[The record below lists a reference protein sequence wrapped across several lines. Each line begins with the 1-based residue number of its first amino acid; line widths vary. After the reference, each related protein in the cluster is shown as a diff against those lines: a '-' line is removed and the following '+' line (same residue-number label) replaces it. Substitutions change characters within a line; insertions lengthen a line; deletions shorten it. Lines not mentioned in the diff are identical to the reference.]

1 MLKFYLLKILV
12 LTYSLIIAF
21 DSIDSIA
28 NVIWLPIFM
37 FLILYGQKIQMFM
50 ILRNVGKKLRRL
62 EHMNVSSKNIV
73 LKSLIEKSDNE
84 KVVKERFDR
93 LLSSFVI
100 PPVSIDPKGI
110 ITKLEHILNTQ
121 EDNMKDEIKLMTKD
135 QDDIEISVLM
145 NLVEVSLGINLMH
158 KFIRHFYISAKKTG
172 NMMIIAQIQMILPQV
187 MEQAEAYN
195 AAIPSLKSKKPIGDG
210 IGPLVASKLSGESKS
225 KEVVRD
231 TILNEVKIENRNAFI
246 IRAKGPGG
254 NVGKPGEV
262 IKRVV
267 EENKQIS
274 LIITIDAALKLEGED
289 TGEVAEGIGAAIGGP
304 GIERYKIEEIATN
317 NKIKFL
323 AIVTKMSEKEAI
335 TEMKS
340 EIKKTEEILLNKV
353 KETIR
358 QHSEDNQNII
368 IAGIG
373 NTLGIK

>member
-1 MLKFYLLKILV
+1 MV
-12 LTYSLIIAF
+12 
-21 DSIDSIA
+21 
-28 NVIWLPIFM
+28 
-37 FLILYGQKIQMFM
+37 LILYGQRIQMFM

-62 EHMNVSSKNIV
+62 EQMNVSSKNIV

-84 KVVKERFDR
+84 KMVKERFDR

-135 QDDIEISVLM
+135 QDDTEISVLM

-210 IGPLVASKLSGESKS
+210 IGPLVASKLSGESES

-231 TILNEVKIENRNAFI
+231 TILNEVNMIQPYGCQQNASNILSSIMSKLINR
-246 IRAKGPGG
+246 
-254 NVGKPGEV
+254 
-262 IKRVV
+262 
-267 EENKQIS
+267 
-274 LIITIDAALKLEGED
+274 
-289 TGEVAEGIGAAIGGP
+289 
-304 GIERYKIEEIATN
+304 
-317 NKIKFL
+317 
-323 AIVTKMSEKEAI
+323 
-335 TEMKS
+335 
-340 EIKKTEEILLNKV
+340 LLRNY
-353 KETIR
+353 
-358 QHSEDNQNII
+358 
-368 IAGIG
+368 
-373 NTLGIK
+373 LG

>member
-1 MLKFYLLKILV
+1 
-12 LTYSLIIAF
+12 
-21 DSIDSIA
+21 
-28 NVIWLPIFM
+28 
-37 FLILYGQKIQMFM
+37 
-50 ILRNVGKKLRRL
+50 
-62 EHMNVSSKNIV
+62 
-73 LKSLIEKSDNE
+73 
-84 KVVKERFDR
+84 
-93 LLSSFVI
+93 
-100 PPVSIDPKGI
+100 
-110 ITKLEHILNTQ
+110 
-121 EDNMKDEIKLMTKD
+121 
-135 QDDIEISVLM
+135 M

-172 NMMIIAQIQMILPQV
+172 NIMIIAQIQMILPQV

-210 IGPLVASKLSGESKS
+210 IGPLVASKLSGESES

-246 IRAKGPGG
+246 IKAKGPGG
-254 NVGKPGEV
+254 NVGKPGEA

>member
-1 MLKFYLLKILV
+1 LKILV

-172 NMMIIAQIQMILPQV
+172 NIMIIAQIQMILPQV

-210 IGPLVASKLSGESKS
+210 IGPLVASKLSGL
-225 KEVVRD
+225 R
-231 TILNEVKIENRNAFI
+231 VK
-246 IRAKGPGG
+246 K
-254 NVGKPGEV
+254 
-262 IKRVV
+262 
-267 EENKQIS
+267 
-274 LIITIDAALKLEGED
+274 
-289 TGEVAEGIGAAIGGP
+289 
-304 GIERYKIEEIATN
+304 
-317 NKIKFL
+317 
-323 AIVTKMSEKEAI
+323 
-335 TEMKS
+335 
-340 EIKKTEEILLNKV
+340 
-353 KETIR
+353 
-358 QHSEDNQNII
+358 
-368 IAGIG
+368 
-373 NTLGIK
+373 

>member
-1 MLKFYLLKILV
+1 
-12 LTYSLIIAF
+12 
-21 DSIDSIA
+21 
-28 NVIWLPIFM
+28 M

-62 EHMNVSSKNIV
+62 EQMNVSSKNIV
-73 LKSLIEKSDNE
+73 LKSLIEKSDDE
-84 KVVKERFDR
+84 KIVKERFDR

-110 ITKLEHILNTQ
+110 MTKLEHILNTQ

-135 QDDIEISVLM
+135 QDDTEISVLM

-158 KFIRHFYISAKKTG
+158 KFIRG

-210 IGPLVASKLSGESKS
+210 IGPLVASRLSGESES

-246 IRAKGPGG
+246 IKAKGPGG
-254 NVGKPGEV
+254 NVGKPGEA

-267 EENKQIS
+267 EENEQIS

-335 TEMKS
+335 TEMKP
-340 EIKKTEEILLNKV
+340 EIEKTSEILLNKV

-373 NTLGIK
+373 NTLGVK

>member
-1 MLKFYLLKILV
+1 
-12 LTYSLIIAF
+12 
-21 DSIDSIA
+21 
-28 NVIWLPIFM
+28 M

-172 NMMIIAQIQMILPQV
+172 NIMIIAQIQMILPQV

-246 IRAKGPGG
+246 IKAKGPGG